1 MFDSLAL
8 LVVRN
13 IMRLVSWAIWVISFS
28 LTEGWSGDGHR
39 VIARIASEFLRDS
52 GKNFIAD
59 HLTGRDTSKVEKALI
74 DHSTYADT
82 VEWSDDLHF
91 SHTPHRE
98 CAQFEIERDCPLV
111 GGARRCIVT
120 AIANYT
126 TRASDVELSVEE
138 RGEAIK
144 FLIHFIGDIHNPLHV
159 GFEQDLGGNLIHLS
173 YPPEKSLHNVW
184 DYVLVNRKQVEHGV
198 FKENEEED
206 AEPWKLSE
214 ALLNDLIDSRHSH
227 PYLLNLELES
237 VASEEASRN
246 VAASMA
252 SETAMHYTCDIA
264 YKNEHGEWIE
274 KGHAL
279 KEAYLFSRSE
289 ISMELLKMAGVRLA
303 EILNNIGKLYAT
315 RKHELEEGKRAMK
328 RDSES
333 VAPTSNRYLVI
344 DMSMIP
350 DEHLFNEEVDENDE
364 DEVCSK
370 GLAVLKEEEPV
381 RKAETGKVSQSTK
394 RKLRKKRA
402 KYMFEGV
409 DLESVVLIKRRGR
422 FALTGA
428 KLAKAAMVSY
438 ISAAEVTVRF
448 ADGNEEVFSFD
459 SAHFGFGGFSDA
471 LITAALMRIKNVPLD
486 SITLP
491 ETPPVPEN
499 NPVSSIE
506 LTRHYI
512 APFEGQIKGKD
523 NWQLIY
529 SALPLARIPEPVVV
543 LSKRAKEKAQQ
554 KRNKDLKDW
563 EMILGHVPTEEELS
577 ALRIQQNFNDIC
589 FLKVDMVFLIIHR
602 KNIED
607 PSRPMVKTNQFYV
620 FLPVENDQEVKV
632 TFLVDNDIVE
642 GDLYSD
648 TAHLILQA
656 LDKND
661 ETCKTYFKKRPTL
674 QQEFAEVTSLL
685 FEKDYK
691 RSTLISHIKYF
702 TVFRLDAQN
711 YRKVHWSI
719 HPASADGKIL

>member
-1 MFDSLAL
+1 M
-8 LVVRN
+8 RN
-13 IMRLVSWAIWVISFS
+13 ISWVIGAISFS
-28 LTEGWSGDGHR
+28 ITEGWSGDGHR
-39 VIARIASEFLRDS
+39 VIAKIASEFLRDS
-52 GKNFIAD
+52 GRNFIAE

-74 DHSTYADT
+74 DHSTYADA

-91 SHTPHRE
+91 SHTPYRE
-98 CAQFEIERDCPLV
+98 CAQFEVERDCPMV

-126 TRASDVELSVEE
+126 TRASDVELSGEE

-144 FLIHFIGDIHNPLHV
+144 FLIHLVGDIHNPLHV

-184 DYVLVNRKQVEHGV
+184 DYLLVNRKQVEHGV
-198 FKENEEED
+198 YKENEEED

-214 ALLNDLIDSRHSH
+214 ALLNDLIDSKQSH

-252 SETAMHYTCDIA
+252 TETAMHYTCPWA
-264 YKNEHGEWIE
+264 YQNENSQWIG
-274 KGHAL
+274 KGHSL
-279 KEAYLFSRSE
+279 SEAYLSSRSE

-315 RKHELEEGKRAMK
+315 RKHDLEEGKRAMK
-328 RDSES
+328 KDSES
-333 VAPTSNRYLVI
+333 VLPTSNRYLVI

-350 DEHLFNEEVDENDE
+350 DEHLFNEEVDENGEE
-364 DEVCSK
+364 DLESMEVSPK
-370 GLAVLKEEEPV
+370 LKEEKPE
-381 RKAETGKVSQSTK
+381 RKAETGKVSRSTK

-409 DLESVVLIKRRGR
+409 DLESVVLIKRRGK
-422 FALTGA
+422 FVLTGA
-428 KLAKAAMVSY
+428 KLAKAAWFSY
-438 ISAAEVTVRF
+438 TSTVEVTVRF
-448 ADGNEEVFSFD
+448 ADGNEEVFAFD
-459 SAHFGFGGFSDA
+459 STHFGFRRFSDA

-499 NPVSSIE
+499 NPVCSFE
-506 LTRHYI
+506 RNRRYT
-512 APFEGQIKGKD
+512 AAFEGEIIAKE
-523 NWQLIY
+523 NCHVIY
-529 SALPLARIPEPVVV
+529 SAIPFARIPEAVVV
-543 LSKRAKEKAQQ
+543 LSKSAKEKAQQ
-554 KRNKDLKDW
+554 KRKKDLKDW
-563 EMILGHVPTEEELS
+563 EMVLGHVPTEGELS
-577 ALRIQQNFNDIC
+577 ALRVQQNFNDIC
-589 FLKVDMVFLIIHR
+589 FFRVGMVFLSIHR

-607 PSRPMVKTNQFYV
+607 PSRPMVKTNEFYFN
-620 FLPVENDQEVKV
+620 FLDENSEEVNA
-632 TFLVDNDIVE
+632 TFLVDNDIVD
-642 GDLYSD
+642 GDLYLWSN
-648 TAHLILQA
+648 TIHLILQA
-656 LDKND
+656 LEKNN
-661 ETCKTYFKKRPTL
+661 ETCKPYFEKRPTL
-674 QQEFAEVTSLL
+674 EKEFAEVTSLMY
-685 FEKDYK
+685 EKDYK

-702 TVFRLDAQN
+702 TVYRLDALR

>member
-1 MFDSLAL
+1 M
-8 LVVRN
+8 RN
-13 IMRLVSWAIWVISFS
+13 ISRVIGAISFS

-39 VIARIASEFLRDS
+39 VIAKIASEFLRDS
-52 GKNFIAD
+52 GRNFIAE
-59 HLTGRDTSKVEKALI
+59 HLTGRDTSTVEKALI
-74 DHSTYADT
+74 DHSTYADA

-198 FKENEEED
+198 YKENEEEDD

-214 ALLNDLIDSRHSH
+214 ALLNELIDSKQSH
-227 PYLLNLELES
+227 PYLLNLELEN
-237 VASEEASRN
+237 VASEEAAVN

-252 SETAMHYTCDIA
+252 TETAMHYTCPWA
-264 YKNEHGEWIE
+264 YQNENSQWIG
-274 KGHAL
+274 KGHSL
-279 KEAYLFSRSE
+279 TETYLSSRSE

-315 RKHELEEGKRAMK
+315 RKHELREGMRAMK
-328 RDSES
+328 KDSDS
-333 VAPTSNRYLVI
+333 VAQTSNRYLVI

-350 DEHLFNEEVDENDE
+350 DEHLFNEEEVDEND
-364 DEVCSK
+364 DEAPPK
-370 GLAVLKEEEPV
+370 LKEEEPV
-381 RKAETGKVSQSTK
+381 RKAETGKVSRSTK

-409 DLESVVLIKRRGR
+409 DLESVVLIKIRST
-422 FALTGA
+422 FVLTGA
-428 KLAKAAMVSY
+428 KLAKAAMVFY
-438 ISAAEVTVRF
+438 LSAAEVTVRF
-448 ADGNEEVFSFD
+448 ADGNEEMFKFD
-459 SAHFGFGGFSDA
+459 SAHFGCRGFSDA
-471 LITAALMRIKNVPLD
+471 LITAALMRINNVPLD

-491 ETPPVPEN
+491 ETPPVQEN
-499 NPVSSIE
+499 NPVCSFE
-506 LTRHYI
+506 LRRHYT
-512 APFEGQIKGKD
+512 ASFEGQIEGKD
-523 NWQLIY
+523 NSQLIY
-529 SALPLARIPEPVVV
+529 SAIPFARIPEPVVV
-543 LSKRAKEKAQQ
+543 LSKSAKEKAQQ
-554 KRNKDLKDW
+554 KRKKDLKDW

-577 ALRIQQNFNDIC
+577 ALRVEQIFNDIC
-589 FLKVDMVFLIIHR
+589 FFRVGIVFLSIHR

-607 PSRPMVKTNQFYV
+607 PSRPMVKTNEFY
-620 FLPVENDQEVKV
+620 FSFFDENNEEVKA
-632 TFLVDNDIVE
+632 TFLVDNDIVD
-642 GDLYSD
+642 GDLYLWSN
-648 TAHLILQA
+648 TNHLILQA
-656 LDKND
+656 LDKNN
-661 ETCKTYFKKRPTL
+661 ETCKPYFEKRPTL
-674 QQEFAEVTSLL
+674 GKEFAEVTSLMY
-685 FEKDYK
+685 EKDYK

-702 TVFRLDAQN
+702 TVYRLDALN